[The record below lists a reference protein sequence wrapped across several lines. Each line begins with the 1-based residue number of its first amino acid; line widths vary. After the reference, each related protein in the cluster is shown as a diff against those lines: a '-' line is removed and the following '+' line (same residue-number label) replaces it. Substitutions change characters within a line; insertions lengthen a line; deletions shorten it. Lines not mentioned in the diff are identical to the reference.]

1 MNTVEVYNNK
11 HNILKVIILIVHNNG
26 TAIILCLLLTPSI
39 TSSVYKLWLSVCSCS
54 LSDWALSSNSLVSIL
69 MIVIWVMW
77 HIIPTHSMQVHY
89 ALCLNIKLSIIQDCI
104 NTSKFSICW
113 YFIHFISWL
122 YLFHI
127 HYCGKSLY
135 EPHAVITV
143 IFLQLSYVYPICIPS
158 FQIMLSFM
166 GIHWQLHG

>member
-1 MNTVEVYNNK
+1 M
-11 HNILKVIILIVHNNG
+11 
-26 TAIILCLLLTPSI
+26 CLLLTPSI

-113 YFIHFISWL
+113 SFIHFTYFIIILITYTLLWEITLWAICSDHCYFFAVELCIS
-122 YLFHI
+122 YM
-127 HYCGKSLY
+127 
-135 EPHAVITV
+135 
-143 IFLQLSYVYPICIPS
+143 YPIISNNVKFHGYTLATAWLICIHTTCTS
-158 FQIMLSFM
+158 CVIQF
-166 GIHWQLHG
+166 GCCE